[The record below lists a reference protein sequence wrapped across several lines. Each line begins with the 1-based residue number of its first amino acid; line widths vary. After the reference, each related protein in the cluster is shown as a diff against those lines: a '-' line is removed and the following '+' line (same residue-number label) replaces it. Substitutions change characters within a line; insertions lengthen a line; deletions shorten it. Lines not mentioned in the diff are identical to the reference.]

1 MRKYWGIAA
10 AVTVFY
16 VTFGL
21 FCVDIMGGAGDI
33 EHNPIYLEAE
43 DEDVVLIW
51 NSGGWGRKSFQD
63 DPDWVDFFEG
73 IESELRDMGYSS
85 VTVDYVRSENNLLG
99 LAREIMGSL
108 IRYPSRAK
116 ELADEVDLLTKS
128 NSDCKVILVGLCTGA
143 IFVNEVM
150 KHLEDNPRVYS
161 IQVSQLFWYRASTAQ
176 RSLVINDNGETTDVL
191 TTGSIF
197 WSIIRENAWCL
208 PTTEK
213 PPGGSVMLGDRYLK
227 APGHEYM
234 WDLPGVRSEITSFL
248 HTNFGSQ

>member
-1 MRKYWGIAA
+1 MRKYWAIAA

-21 FCVDIMGGAGDI
+21 FCVNIMGGAGDN

-51 NSGGWGRKSFQD
+51 NSGGWGRKPFQD
-63 DPDWVDFFEG
+63 DSEWVDFFNG
-73 IESELRDMGYSS
+73 IESELGDMGYSS
-85 VTVDYVRSENNLLG
+85 VVVDYIRSEDNLLG

-108 IRYPSRAK
+108 IRYPSRAE
-116 ELADEVDLLTKS
+116 ELADEVDLLVRS

-143 IFVNEVM
+143 IFVNEAM

-161 IQVSQLFWYRASTAQ
+161 IQISQPFWYRASTSQ
-176 RSLVINDNGETTDVL
+176 RSLAINDNGETPDVL
-191 TTGSIF
+191 STGNI
-197 WSIIRENAWCL
+197 WSIIRENAWRV

-213 PPGGSVMLGDRYLK
+213 PSGGSVMICDRYLK
-227 APGHEYM
+227 APGHEYL
-234 WDLPGVRSEITSFL
+234 WYLPGVRSEITSFL
-248 HTNFGSQ
+248 HTNFSSQ

>member
-1 MRKYWGIAA
+1 MRKYWGIAV
-10 AVTVFY
+10 AVALFY

-21 FCVDIMGGAGDI
+21 FCVNIMGGAGDN

-43 DEDVVLIW
+43 GKDVVLIW
-51 NSGGWGRKSFQD
+51 NSGGWGRKSLED
-63 DPDWVDFFEG
+63 DPDWVDFFNG

-85 VTVDYVRSENNLLG
+85 VTVNYIRSEDNLRG
-99 LAREIMGSL
+99 LLREIRGSL
-108 IRYPSRAK
+108 FRYPSRAK
-116 ELADEVDLLTKS
+116 KLADEVDLLTRS

-161 IQVSQLFWYRASTAQ
+161 IQMSKVFWYRASTAQ
-176 RSLVINDNGETTDVL
+176 RSLVINDNGETSDVL

-197 WSIIRENAWCL
+197 WSIIRENAWRL

-213 PPGGSVMLGDRYLK
+213 PPGGSVMIGNRYLK

-234 WDLPGVRSEITSFL
+234 WELPILRSEIISFL
-248 HTNFGSQ
+248 DTNFASQ